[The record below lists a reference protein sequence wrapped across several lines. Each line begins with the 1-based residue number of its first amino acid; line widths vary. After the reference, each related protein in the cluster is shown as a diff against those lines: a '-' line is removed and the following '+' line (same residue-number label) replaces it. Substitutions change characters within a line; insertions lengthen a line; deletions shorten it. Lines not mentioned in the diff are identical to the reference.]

1 MNIFVVGI
9 GPGNYDLITLSA
21 LENAQ
26 RSDLIIVPR
35 SDMRIMGMSEKVIRH
50 YVNDK
55 DKMII
60 PVLFPMIKDENEC
73 IRVIHEQLMRH
84 QWQGIKNI
92 FFPVIGDAV
101 LYSTGYYLVHAFER
115 IIADINIEFIPGISA
130 HSLASSMAKKYLA
143 MRDEIFTVISGT
155 SEPERIIAAMRTSD
169 VIAIYKPKAVKNLR
183 ELVMTAGE
191 FSRIIRIDHA
201 CIPDKEC
208 IREGLDSLNEIHE
221 YMSIILLWR

>member
-1 MNIFVVGI
+1 MDIFVAGI
-9 GPGNYDLITLSA
+9 GPGNYELITLSA
-21 LENAQ
+21 LEHAQ

-35 SDMRIMGMSEKVIRH
+35 SNMCTMGMSEKVIRH

-84 QWQGIKNI
+84 NWTGIKNI
-92 FFPVIGDAV
+92 FFPVIGDAL
-101 LYSTGYYLVHAFER
+101 LYSTGYYFVRAFEG
-115 IIADINIEFIPGISA
+115 IIADVNIEFIPGISA
-130 HSLASSMAKKYLA
+130 HSLASSLAKKYLA
-143 MRDEIFTVISGT
+143 MRDEIFCVISGT
-155 SEPERIIAAMRTSD
+155 SEPARITAAMRASD
-169 VIAIYKPKAVKNLR
+169 VIAIYKPKAIKNLR

-191 FSRIIRIDHA
+191 FKNIIRIDYA
-201 CIPDKEC
+201 GIPEKES
-208 IREGLDSLNEIHE
+208 IHEGLEALNEIHE

>member
-9 GPGNYDLITLSA
+9 GPGNYNLITLSA

-92 FFPVIGDAV
+92 FFPVIGDAM

-143 MRDEIFTVISGT
+143 MRDEIFTVIPGT
-155 SEPERIIAAMRTSD
+155 SEPERITAAMRASD

-191 FSRIIRIDHA
+191 FSKIIRIDHA
-201 CIPDKEC
+201 GIPDKEC
-208 IREGLDSLNEIHE
+208 IREGLASLEEIHE